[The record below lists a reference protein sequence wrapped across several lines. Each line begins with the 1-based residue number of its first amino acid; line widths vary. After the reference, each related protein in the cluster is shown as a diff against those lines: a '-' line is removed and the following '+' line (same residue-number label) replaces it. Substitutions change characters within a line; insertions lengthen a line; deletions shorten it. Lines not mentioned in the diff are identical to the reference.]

1 MITSGKAGVPKLD
14 GSLREGREPIE
25 MQKSAAQSG
34 KWVLGL
40 LHLFLVSL
48 SQITPLSA
56 GAQGNIGGI
65 HSSRT
70 VTCNVSTPPE
80 SSKHTSSFFEI
91 HAEATSA

>member
-1 MITSGKAGVPKLD
+1 M
-14 GSLREGREPIE
+14 E

-40 LHLFLVSL
+40 PHLFLVSL
-48 SQITPLSA
+48 SQITPVST

-65 HSSRT
+65 YSSRT

-80 SSKHTSSFFEI
+80 SYNI
-91 HAEATSA
+91 HQAFSTFTPKPRQLDRSVAKSNGKQFSRFVIRN